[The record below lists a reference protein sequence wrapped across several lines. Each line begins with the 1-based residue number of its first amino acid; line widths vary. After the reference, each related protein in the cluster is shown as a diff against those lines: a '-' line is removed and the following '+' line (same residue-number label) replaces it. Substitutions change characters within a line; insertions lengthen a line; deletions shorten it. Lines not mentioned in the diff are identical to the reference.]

1 MSSNVMDHLAL
12 LERYRDIGREAER
25 VRPIRSMRG
34 GRQESDRFYARARTW
49 LGRRLVSWGSR
60 LQTVA
65 NGPEIRTAQGC
76 R

>member
-1 MSSNVMDHLAL
+1 MSTNVMDHLAL

-25 VRPIRSMRG
+25 MRPVRRMRG
-34 GRQESDRFYARARTW
+34 GGQESARFYVRARTW

-65 NGPEIRTAQGC
+65 TGPEIRTAESC